1 MKAKQNQVSR
11 ILHLHLNNGDV
22 SAMLRRTLISVAL
35 GLWLACVL
43 GALLAW
49 GLK

>member
-1 MKAKQNQVSR
+1 MKATRNR
-11 ILHLHLNNGDV
+11 LTHILHRHLNDGDLTL
-22 SAMLRRTLISVAL
+22 MLRRFLIAVAV

-49 GLK
+49 SLR